1 MIFWVIYHCDH
12 HPFHHYCENK
22 SCNIKTH
29 KLNRMF
35 ISPFCYMSKHLELSG
50 YLTNIC
56 CDWLSL
62 TNSMY
67 SPQFLS
73 NLTLHVTGN
82 CSLLV
87 LLYIILGKFLLQ
99 KNKQKN
105 GKANTTCDISSWN
118 SQLSQGNKKKKTTPS
133 VLLWL
138 LHVHAYKGM
147 HTWTCLYTQKNMHKS
162 VLDW

>member
-12 HPFHHYCENK
+12 HQFHHCCENK
-22 SCNIKTH
+22 SYNIKIH
-29 KLNRMF
+29 KLDRIF
-35 ISPFCYMSKHLELSG
+35 ISPFCYMSKHLGLSG

-67 SPQFLS
+67 SPQLLS
-73 NLTLHVTGN
+73 NLTLRVIGN

-99 KNKQKN
+99 KNKQKMLKLTPPVILVAGIHN
-105 GKANTTCDISSWN
+105 CPKGE
-118 SQLSQGNKKKKTTPS
+118 KKEQHPVFS
-133 VLLWL
+133 FDF
-138 LHVHAYKGM
+138 YMCM
-147 HTWTCLYTQKNMHKS
+147 HTKACTHEHVCTHKRTCTKVY
-162 VLDW
+162 

>member
-12 HPFHHYCENK
+12 HQSHHYCENK
-22 SCNIKTH
+22 SYSIKIH
-29 KLNRMF
+29 KLDRMF
-35 ISPFCYMSKHLELSG
+35 ISPFCYMSKHLRFSG

-62 TNSMY
+62 LNSMH

-73 NLTLHVTGN
+73 NLTLHITGN

-99 KNKQKN
+99 KNEQKMV
-105 GKANTTCDISSWN
+105 KLSSWN
-118 SQLSQGNKKKKTTPS
+118 SQSSQGNKKRTTPS

-138 LHVHAYKGM
+138 LHVHALKGK